1 MSAKF
6 LLILA
11 IAATAAAA
19 PQHGNG
25 YGHQQDYHEKRPY
38 AYDYA
43 VHDPHYGAQFS
54 KTEHSNGDNVEGQYS
69 VVLPDGRTQHVKY
82 YADHYGGYNHGNG
95 YGHQQD
101 YHEKRPSPRRSIG
114 NGDNVEGQ
122 YSVVLPDGRT
132 QHVKYYADRYG
143 GYNADFLL
151 ILAIAATAAAAPQHG
166 NGYGHQ
172 QDYHEKR
179 P

>member
-54 KTEHSNGDNVEGQYS
+54 KTEHSNGNNVEGQYSVFMLILAIATTAAAAPQHGNGYGHQQDYHEKRPYAYDYAVHDSHYGAQFSKTEHSNDDNVEGQYS

-82 YADHYGGYNHGNG
+82 YADHYGGYNAGSH
-95 YGHQQD
+95 HLQ
-101 YHEKRPSPRRSIG
+101 
-114 NGDNVEGQ
+114 VE
-122 YSVVLPDGRT
+122 LADCKARLRK
-132 QHVKYYADRYG
+132 VKQE
-143 GYNADFLL
+143 L
-151 ILAIAATAAAAPQHG
+151 
-166 NGYGHQ
+166 
-172 QDYHEKR
+172 
-179 P
+179 